1 MFCVLGARAQVAQTR
16 ADEPQMSVSPDA
28 PVKLGVNGF
37 GRIGRQVVR
46 IAMEHPE
53 FVVKHI
59 NSPMSP
65 EYMKYQ
71 LEHDTIH
78 GRFKGTVEVTDTG
91 LKVNGLDISLSA
103 TRDPTEIPW
112 KETGVEYVCE
122 STGAFTTTEGCNKH
136 IEGGAKK
143 VVISAPAKDADTPT
157 IVVGVNTDDYDPKTM
172 NVVSNASCTT
182 NGLAPIVKVINDKF
196 GIKQGL
202 MTTVHATTA
211 SQLTVDGSM
220 KGKDWRAGRAAAA
233 NIIPSSTGAAKAVA
247 KCYSV
252 MKGKLTGMAFRVP
265 TVDVSV
271 VDLTCELETPT
282 TYEDIKAEVKLA
294 STTYAKGVVG
304 YTEDQV
310 VSSDFI
316 GETNSTVFDA
326 GAGIMLTPTFV
337 KLVSWYD
344 NEWGYS
350 TRLVDLIACMAVKDG
365 VLEAG
370 KEKVAA
376 LAVEGAEA
384 QTQAEAVA
392 EDVSEDTAQKVA
404 MFAVLGARAQVAKA
418 RAEEP
423 QMSVNPD
430 APVKLGVNGFG
441 RIGRQVVRIAMEHP
455 EFVVKHINS
464 PMSPEYMKYQLEHDT
479 IHGRFKGTVEI
490 TDTGLKVNG
499 LDISL
504 SATRDP
510 TEIPWKD
517 TGVDYVCEST
527 GAFTTTEGCM
537 KHIDGGAKKVVI
549 SAPAKDA
556 DTPTIVVGV
565 NTDEYDPAKMNVV
578 SNASCTTNGLAP
590 IVKVI
595 NDKFGIKQGLMT
607 TVHATTASQLTV
619 DGSMKGKD
627 WRAGRAAAC
636 NIIPSSTG
644 AAKAVA
650 KCYPVMKG
658 KLTGMAFRVPTVDV
672 SVVDLTCE
680 LETPTTYEDI
690 KAEA

>member
-1 MFCVLGARAQVAQTR
+1 MMYGASAESADVPRQLFAVSPGLRGRTQLQPQVMMPAVGPAIDPALYVGAQGVPVVVVSPEQYESETHDGYSWATYFAAGATAAAAGYVLSQRPVSATADAPLLPAATAELEGMIEMNRAQYEMPVPHRPVKLNRKKQISALAVAGAEIAKAEAAEDVSEDTAQKVAMFAVLGARAQVAKAR
-16 ADEPQMSVSPDA
+16 ADEPQMSVNPDA

-53 FVVKHI
+53 YVVKHI

-65 EYMKYQ
+65 EYMKYL

-112 KETGVEYVCE
+112 KTVGVDYVCE
-122 STGAFTTTEGCNKH
+122 STGAFCTTEGCMKH

-157 IVVGVNTDDYDPKTM
+157 IVVGVNTDEYDPATM

-196 GIKQGL
+196 GIKKGL

-247 KCYSV
+247 KCYPV

-271 VDLTCELETPT
+271 VDLTCQLEKPT

-294 STTYAKGVVG
+294 SETYAKGVVG

-350 TRLVDLIACMAVKDG
+350 TRLVDLVANMAAKDG
-365 VLEAG
+365 AVSKEAM
-370 KEKVAA
+370 
-376 LAVEGAEA
+376 LA
-384 QTQAEAVA
+384 
-392 EDVSEDTAQKVA
+392 
-404 MFAVLGARAQVAKA
+404 
-418 RAEEP
+418 
-423 QMSVNPD
+423 
-430 APVKLGVNGFG
+430 
-441 RIGRQVVRIAMEHP
+441 
-455 EFVVKHINS
+455 
-464 PMSPEYMKYQLEHDT
+464 
-479 IHGRFKGTVEI
+479 
-490 TDTGLKVNG
+490 
-499 LDISL
+499 
-504 SATRDP
+504 
-510 TEIPWKD
+510 
-517 TGVDYVCEST
+517 
-527 GAFTTTEGCM
+527 
-537 KHIDGGAKKVVI
+537 
-549 SAPAKDA
+549 
-556 DTPTIVVGV
+556 
-565 NTDEYDPAKMNVV
+565 
-578 SNASCTTNGLAP
+578 
-590 IVKVI
+590 
-595 NDKFGIKQGLMT
+595 
-607 TVHATTASQLTV
+607 
-619 DGSMKGKD
+619 
-627 WRAGRAAAC
+627 
-636 NIIPSSTG
+636 
-644 AAKAVA
+644 
-650 KCYPVMKG
+650 
-658 KLTGMAFRVPTVDV
+658 
-672 SVVDLTCE
+672 
-680 LETPTTYEDI
+680 
-690 KAEA
+690 